1 MAFSQSDIWLKTT
14 RNLESFLK
22 AVHNILRD
30 DPALFEF
37 VSNAEQSQEYYWKYI
52 DYGIR
57 VPVYRTMQ
65 WIGFKLDGSI
75 RVEKHL
81 AEFLTELNKHVI
93 KEYTLAWSTLLE
105 HVGRKENEVKELVK
119 GVFREGS
126 IHDGKELDVAV
137 KDITGLRYE
146 LLACYVLTD
155 NGKAFLPFSI
165 MQAPIIPS
173 HVKSGIASGD
183 VYIFD
188 ENLIVDIKK
197 GEISGRKNSAPTYYY
212 SGKNNSK
219 KIKSNLLSNLRRIS
233 DIRYLYGIRKGIG
246 VVAEDRY
253 GDIHLAIYVP
263 WRDGPLLH
271 MKSIKLPLF
280 IYMNRIGFDGIKPHD
295 AVIKD
300 NSVSITIEAYQLG
313 NKSLS
318 CDSIEAKLLAK
329 DGSELSM
336 ACDRVG
342 ERGNSRRIFLKNGE
356 EIQEMKNYIFEHNGS
371 KLLAS
376 FTTIKTRVENG
387 EEIAVRYPVIASAT

>member
-1 MAFSQSDIWLKTT
+1 MAFSQSDTWLKTT

-75 RVEKHL
+75 RLGKHL

-119 GVFREGS
+119 GVFRVGN
-126 IHDGKELDVAV
+126 IHDEDDLDVAV

-155 NGKAFLPFSI
+155 HGKAFLPFSI

-173 HVKSGIASGD
+173 HAKSGIASGD
-183 VYIFD
+183 LYIFD

-197 GEISGRKNSAPTYYY
+197 GEISGRKNSAPTYFY
-212 SGKNNSK
+212 SRKN
-219 KIKSNLLSNLRRIS
+219 NLLSNLRRIS
-233 DIRYLYGIRKGIG
+233 NIRYLYGIRKGIG

-263 WRDGPLLH
+263 WRDRPLLH
-271 MKSIKLPLF
+271 MKSTKLPLF
-280 IYMNRIGFDGIKPHD
+280 IYMNRIGFDGIKRHD

-300 NSVSITIEAYQLG
+300 NSLSITIEAYQLG
-313 NKSLS
+313 NMSLS
-318 CDSIEAKLLAK
+318 CDSIEAELLAK
-329 DGSELSM
+329 DKDEISM
-336 ACDRVG
+336 ACDKVG
-342 ERGNSRRIFLKNGE
+342 GYGNSRRIVLKIGE
-356 EIQEMKNYIFEHNGS
+356 KIQDMEKYIFGHKGS
-371 KLLAS
+371 KLLAL
-376 FTTIKTRVENG
+376 FMTIKTRAENG